1 MVEKRMW
8 EIANSLRR
16 VRYDFVYSRK
26 LVKEVESR
34 GLNIVDLIIYALYG
48 ELDPKIIIESRIELA
63 EKYLGEAKNYL
74 DKGSAIQVSEK
85 M

>member
-1 MVEKRMW
+1 MW

-16 VRYDFVYSRK
+16 VRYDFVYTRK

-48 ELDPKIIIESRIELA
+48 ELDPKIVIELA